1 MSKSTIVGFMS
12 AFAVLSIAI
21 SLPVWWFSSGRDMRT
36 FHDGL
41 STQFRASVIRILAA
55 DGYQAR
61 KPLYDQSRTI
71 TDRDNLIK
79 YGERPLEIYS
89 KGELQK
95 YIGWQG
101 RIESEKEWF
110 DKFIKFDNEI
120 IESDK
125 KIFKDTWVFLADRK
139 ILIQDKQIL
148 TRDKKRLIQ
157 DKTRSIENMKALHS
171 MSEMCRAAV
180 VNMLWDITITS
191 DSRCKLEL
199 TPN

>member
-79 YGERPLEIYS
+79 YGERPLAIYS

-101 RIESEKEWF
+101 RIESEKEWS
-110 DKFIKFDNEI
+110 DNLMKLDAEI
-120 IESDK
+120 LKSSK
-125 KIFKDTWVFLADRK
+125 KILNDDPLVSFASRK
-139 ILIQDKQIL
+139 ILIQNKQIL
-148 TRDKKRLIQ
+148 IQ
-157 DKTRSIENMKALHS
+157 HKNILAENMKSLHS
-171 MSEMCRAAV
+171 MSETCREAV
-180 VNMLWDITITS
+180 VNMLRDITITS